1 MVMHGGEQIERP
13 EEVVGLG
20 RKPQEASVPG
30 AGLEVDEVSKP

>member
-1 MVMHGGEQIERP
+1 MHGGEQIERP